1 MPRFLAID
9 VDANGLF
16 VAAASL
22 HKGAVA
28 VEQVASRPSP
38 PPLTADTAADLG
50 RAIRELLT
58 RSGIKPAP
66 VLLCVGR
73 DRVIPKDVRHPPTPP
88 ADEPAVVKFQAM
100 KELSEAGDEVVL
112 DYCPLPPTAAGDRR
126 ALVVFMRKDVLAA
139 ARTLCESAGLK
150 LAGVT
155 PRPFAAVAAFRNAA
169 TAGGAAPPSNPDEAV
184 AVVTLGEAGGE
195 FTVARAGH
203 VAFTRTI
210 PVTAMAQ
217 EKSLV
222 AELRRNLTVYAG
234 LPGAGPL
241 AVVYLAEGAEP
252 GRESTADRL
261 GDLLPVAV
269 RGFDPFA
276 GSAVANAIPPAVR
289 GGFAGV
295 IGLLAAKAA
304 SDVLPINFASP
315 RQPKAAASPHRSR
328 VLVAALVGVLVLGV
342 GAMAGM
348 MELAKANRRVLAAN
362 NAKQDVEGELQKTE
376 LDAKRLAAADEF
388 TNREVVWLDELY
400 DLSDRFPDVK
410 KMRAVEIEGT
420 AVPPPAKTPAK
431 GSPPAAAPKT
441 PVKPPVGQ
449 LRVVVSTEDAA
460 LVDRLVDGLNRDK
473 FYSSTSKSTAGL
485 SAGSSRSQQFT
496 VTTQI
501 VHRGPAEYL
510 RRLVAAPPPKAVE
523 PPAEPEKEKSVTTDI
538 PQASAGDVP

>member
-1 MPRFLAID
+1 MPRYLAID

-28 VEQVASRPSP
+28 VEQVASRPPP

-112 DYCPLPPTAAGDRR
+112 DYCPLPPTAAGEHR

-155 PRPFAAVAAFRNAA
+155 PRPFAAVAAFRNAM
-169 TAGGAAPPSNPDEAV
+169 TAGEETV

-195 FTVARAGH
+195 FTVARAGY

-210 PVTAMAQ
+210 PAAAVAR

-234 LPGAGPL
+234 LPGADPL
-241 AVVYLAEGAEP
+241 DVVYVAEGAEP

-269 RGFDPFA
+269 RGFDPLA
-276 GSAVANAIPPAVR
+276 GSAVANAVPPAVR

-348 MELAKANRRVLAAN
+348 MELAKANRRVTAAN
-362 NAKQDVEGELQKTE
+362 IAKQDVEGELQKTE

-388 TNREVVWLDELY
+388 TSREVVWLDELY

-431 GSPPAAAPKT
+431 AGTPAIAPKT
-441 PVKPPVGQ
+441 PAKPPVGQ
-449 LRVVVSTEDAA
+449 LRVVVSTEDPA

-510 RRLVAAPPPKAVE
+510 RRLVVAPPPKVGE
-523 PPAEPEKEKSVTTDI
+523 PAEPEKEKSVTTDM
-538 PQASAGDVP
+538 PQANAGDVP